1 MKFIFL
7 KRLINIFNKFF
18 LILLFLILLI
28 LSKSFADNFK
38 LHAKPIEKPI
48 QTRISSDII
57 DIKKK
62 SQKIDFINNVIVE
75 RQDFS
80 MLAKKMTVYYFD
92 NKIDDNSTNKNS
104 SIKVIK
110 AYENIKLFNNEFT
123 AKSDVATF
131 EPDKNIIILEKNVM
145 VNNGTSVIKGDKFIY
160 DVNLKKSQVFGQKNL
175 KNLNEK
181 IDERVT
187 IIIGDDIK
195 DTTNNFKK

>member
-1 MKFIFL
+1 M
-7 KRLINIFNKFF
+7 
-18 LILLFLILLI
+18 LFLILLI

-104 SIKVIK
+104 SIKEIK

-160 DVNLKKSQVFGQKNL
+160 DLNLKKGQVFGQKNL

-181 IDERVT
+181 IDERVM

-195 DTTNNFKK
+195 DSTNNLKK

>member
-1 MKFIFL
+1 M
-7 KRLINIFNKFF
+7 
-18 LILLFLILLI
+18 LILLFLILTI
-28 LSKSFADNFK
+28 WSKSFANNLK
-38 LHAKPIEKPI
+38 LNVKSLEKPI
-48 QTRISSDII
+48 HTRISSDII

-80 MLAKKMTVYYFD
+80 MLAKKMTVYYLD
-92 NKIDDNSTNKNS
+92 NKIDDNPANKNS
-104 SIKVIK
+104 SIKEVK
-110 AYENIKLFNNEFT
+110 AYDNIKLFNNEFT
-123 AKSDVATF
+123 ANSDIATF
-131 EPDKNIIILEKNVM
+131 DPNKNIIILEKNVM

-160 DVNLKKSQVFGQKNL
+160 DINLKKGQVFGQKNL

-195 DTTNNFKK
+195 DSTNNLKK